1 MVFVMFPATLEKS
14 WITFF
19 SMKTLG
25 YRQTDSQGENN
36 ISYVITAG
44 ENNILMISSNECR
57 P

>member
-1 MVFVMFPATLEKS
+1 MVFVMFPATLGNS

-19 SMKTLG
+19 SMKTLR

-44 ENNILMISSNECR
+44 ENNILMISGNECR